1 MNKQQNC
8 KVCLRSQ
15 VSIGKKCSKEDVAYS
30 ISLLSGRWRKTPQ
43 ESTLENLTRYQ
54 KCWALE
60 KGTPSKCGI
69 FWDCFIEIKTDV
81 WFSISDRNTE
91 AVPDCSLALAQLNKS
106 RKQRS
111 WSTWLGEDGP
121 TRTAALE
128 MFVSHSD
135 REAVCNRF
143 YCRQINLFGVF
154 SLVRALQMEEAQVW
168 WFHSIAEPYQAR
180 HVHTKAKIA
189 EKFGNKAQMG

>member
-91 AVPDCSLALAQLNKS
+91 AVPDCPWPWLSWTSPESRGADPRDLVKMDRLEPLLWKCLSPILIGKRCVTDFIVDKSTYLA
-106 RKQRS
+106 
-111 WSTWLGEDGP
+111 
-121 TRTAALE
+121 
-128 MFVSHSD
+128 F
-135 REAVCNRF
+135 
-143 YCRQINLFGVF
+143 
-154 SLVRALQMEEAQVW
+154 
-168 WFHSIAEPYQAR
+168 
-180 HVHTKAKIA
+180 
-189 EKFGNKAQMG
+189 